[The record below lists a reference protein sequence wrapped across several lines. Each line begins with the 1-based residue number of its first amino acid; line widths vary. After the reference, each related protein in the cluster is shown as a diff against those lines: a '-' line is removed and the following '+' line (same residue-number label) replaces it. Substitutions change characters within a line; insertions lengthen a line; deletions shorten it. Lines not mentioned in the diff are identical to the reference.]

1 MICKILKE
9 DAEVALVCSKA
20 VTEKLIEIHGSIS
33 SEEESK
39 KLARSMK
46 KKVGDVWKV
55 AKKGVSVEKVKEFRI
70 VER

>member
-39 KLARSMK
+39 KLERSMK
-46 KKVGDVWKV
+46 KKVSDV
-55 AKKGVSVEKVKEFRI
+55 
-70 VER
+70 